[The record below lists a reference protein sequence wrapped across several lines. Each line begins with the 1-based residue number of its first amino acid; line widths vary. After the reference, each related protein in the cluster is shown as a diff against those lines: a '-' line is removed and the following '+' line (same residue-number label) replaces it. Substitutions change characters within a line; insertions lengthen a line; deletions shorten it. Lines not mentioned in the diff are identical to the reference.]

1 MYWRICSMKLKYAF
15 ALTAPLVFLFVA
27 ACDFSGVVS
36 LEINCPL
43 PLPVVTDTL
52 LTGTFNG
59 ACPYYIFDGDS
70 LILVT
75 PGVVN

>member
-1 MYWRICSMKLKYAF
+1 MKLKYAF
-15 ALTAPLVFLFVA
+15 ALAAPLVFLLT
-27 ACDFSGVVS
+27 ACVDFTGLVEVK
-36 LEINCPL
+36 LVIDCEL

-52 LTGTFNG
+52 LAGTFNG